1 VLFSFTSA
9 FSRQVEKLDPQVKC
23 AAQETIASVVRF
35 YKFRERTPG
44 LGIKRMRREVWEA
57 RSGLRIRI
65 LYRLEGESLC
75 FVVAGT
81 HDDVKRFLTHS

>member
-1 VLFSFTSA
+1 MFFSFTPA
-9 FSRQVEKLDPQVKC
+9 FSRQVEKLDPQVKW

-35 YKFRERTPG
+35 YKFREKTPG
-44 LGIKRMRREVWEA
+44 LGIKRLRREVWEA

-65 LYRLEGESLC
+65 LYRLEGDSVC

-81 HDDVKRFLTHS
+81 HGDVKRFLASL